1 MEKYPEEAASFQID
15 GQAFYEAIVNS
26 TEDYIYIID
35 MKTDVALVSDNML
48 QDFELPAIL
57 VPGLVPLWGELI
69 HDKDK
74 KRYFD
79 SVDDMLSGLTDK
91 HNVEY
96 QVRNRNNEYVWVVCR
111 GLLKRDE
118 HGNPVSFAG
127 VVTPIGSKGKIDRTT
142 GLFTGDKCKERVED
156 LLEQG
161 VGKGGLLLLGLDDFK
176 QINNLKDHIFGDLVL
191 RQMAQ
196 NIQQM
201 LPPKS
206 EIFRFD
212 GDEFAIVCPDVS
224 LDGVEELYKS
234 IHLYANA
241 EHEIDGISYFCSVS
255 GGISVIGE
263 DADNY
268 LDLLKFAVSALGASK
283 KKGKNTCTVFSPD
296 LLQSELRMMELNR
309 LLQRCVMDGMKDFVL
324 VYQPLVSSNGL
335 KLTGAEA
342 LLRWNCPSAG
352 TIGPAQFIPLLENS
366 GLIIQAGKWIL
377 EQAFSTCSRWLS
389 NCPEFIMHI
398 NVSYLQFIDKDFVSL
413 VEQLLDTYSLDARHI
428 VLELTESY
436 FVTDMPALQDTFQR
450 LRELEIRIAMDDFG
464 TGYSSLGMLSQTPAD
479 IVKIDR
485 IFISYINDSEHVFN
499 HSFIGAVIK
508 LCHSVGISVC
518 VEGVEYIDELEA
530 VCSLEADSIQG
541 FYISRPIPA
550 QQFEEKYWK
559 GNGGI
564 GYDRT

>member
-1 MEKYPEEAASFQID
+1 MKKIVGQDGTFHID
-15 GQAFYEAIVNS
+15 GQAFYEAIVSS

-35 MKTDVALVSDNML
+35 MTTDMALVSDNML
-48 QDFELPAIL
+48 QDFELPGSI

-96 QVRNRNNEYVWVVCR
+96 QVRNRNNEYIWVVCR
-111 GLLKRDE
+111 GLLKRDQDDR
-118 HGNPVSFAG
+118 PVSFAG

-142 GLFTGDKCKERVED
+142 GLFTQEKCKERVED
-156 LLEQG
+156 MLNQG
-161 VGKGGLLLLGLDDFK
+161 ISRGGLLLLGLDDFK

-201 LPPKS
+201 LPDKA

-212 GDEFAIVCPDVS
+212 GDEFAVLCQELSSDKI
-224 LDGVEELYKS
+224 EELYQS
-234 IHLYANA
+234 IYLYANC

-255 GGISVIGE
+255 GGISVIGK

-268 LDLLKFAVSALGASK
+268 LDLLKFAASALDASK
-283 KKGKNTCTVFSPD
+283 KKGKNTCTAFSPD

-309 LLQRCVMDGMKDFVL
+309 QLQRCVKDGMKGFKL
-324 VYQPLVSSNGL
+324 VYQPLVRADGL
-335 KLTGAEA
+335 GLTGAEA
-342 LLRWNCPSAG
+342 LLRWSCPG
-352 TIGPAQFIPLLENS
+352 MDTVGPAQFIPLLESS
-366 GLIIQAGKWIL
+366 GLIVQAGKWIL
-377 EQAFSTCSRWLS
+377 EQAFSTCRQWLFY
-389 NCPEFIMHI
+389 CADFIMHI
-398 NVSYLQFIDKDFVSL
+398 NVSYLQFIDKGFVPL
-413 VEQLLDTYSLDARHI
+413 VENLLKTYDLDASHI

-436 FVTDMPALQDTFQR
+436 FVTDMPALKETFQR
-450 LRELEIRIAMDDFG
+450 LRELHIRIAMDDFG

-485 IFISYINDSEHVFN
+485 IFISFINDSDHVFN

-518 VEGVEYIDELEA
+518 VEGVEYVDELEA

-541 FYISRPIPA
+541 FYISRPISA
-550 QQFEEKYWK
+550 EEFEEKYWK
-559 GNGGI
+559 SSG
-564 GYDRT
+564 R